1 MNLIDYDSTLQE
13 KEGEITLFCCAG
25 IHVLPKLLGRSCL
38 SLLPT
43 GAKKHF
49 LFIASP
55 RPARTPRRRGS
66 RCARAAAGRAA
77 APAPGHRPR
86 RPASVH
92 RFGRVSGPLSSWRGP
107 RTALNCSYRGE
118 RVTRGL
124 TCGVKSARRYEDQ
137 DADLLFDGPSRHG
150 RRGSAACR
158 HRKRSVLNRR
168 GVGGSGSHGGA
179 RQCESAPTV

>member
-1 MNLIDYDSTLQE
+1 MVFFISFDRLWNFHKRSRQLSGSGRAHWVILHPSAEACIFLRRERPDENPHIMNIIDYDSTLQE
-13 KEGEITLFCCAG
+13 KKGEITLFCCAG

-38 SLLPT
+38 RILPT
-43 GAKKHF
+43 GARKHF

-86 RPASVH
+86 RPASVQ

-107 RTALNCSYRGE
+107 RTALNRSYRGDIVA
-118 RVTRGL
+118 RV
-124 TCGVKSARRYEDQ
+124 
-137 DADLLFDGPSRHG
+137 
-150 RRGSAACR
+150 
-158 HRKRSVLNRR
+158 
-168 GVGGSGSHGGA
+168 
-179 RQCESAPTV
+179 